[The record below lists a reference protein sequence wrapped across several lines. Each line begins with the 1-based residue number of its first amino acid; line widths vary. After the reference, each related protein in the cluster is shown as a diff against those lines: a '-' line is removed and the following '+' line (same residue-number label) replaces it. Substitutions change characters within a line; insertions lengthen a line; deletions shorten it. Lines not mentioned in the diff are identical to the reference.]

1 MENEYDVIHLAKD
14 FPYFY
19 CDATINP
26 KQNWTFFR
34 DRCTCIKC
42 LNLSRSKQESEVDMC
57 EKCEKAIKILAEI
70 LPYREGPEKL
80 REWAVKQQSTE
91 VTRMVA
97 CYLVLTQEDRK
108 KKLNTERLL
117 PGILASIRG
126 NLSPDLDED
135 YTYGDEKINRMGND
149 ELFGRFLIWYGIIGY
164 EVQIKNAV
172 ENIFGI
178 KLED

>member
-1 MENEYDVIHLAKD
+1 
-14 FPYFY
+14 
-19 CDATINP
+19 
-26 KQNWTFFR
+26 
-34 DRCTCIKC
+34 
-42 LNLSRSKQESEVDMC
+42 MC

-97 CYLVLTQEDRK
+97 CYLALTQEDRK
-108 KKLNTERLL
+108 KRLNTERLL

-126 NLSPDLDED
+126 NLSQDLDED
-135 YTYGDEKINRMGND
+135 DTSRDENINRMGND
-149 ELFGRFLIWYGIIGY
+149 ELFRRFLIWHGIAGY
-164 EVQIKNAV
+164 DVLIKDAV

-178 KLED
+178 KLENR